1 MKQEERPHDTYQ
13 EVWVCSRF
21 KFLTGIVQSSFLP
34 NLMASE
40 HPSFSWPWIFRS
52 TILVQEMS
60 NPLPIPTG
68 VISFV
73 FHGSQMAFDTDIC
86 NRWITRYVRIFYLQ
100 GADLLVLTSKSES
113 IEWSLLG
120 LRNHTALAKA
130 GFNFLVRTLKKT
142 MVRKGVEPAAIG
154 FLTLLPKS
162 IYLPI
167 SLLFDMQFGL
177 DSK

>member
-1 MKQEERPHDTYQ
+1 
-13 EVWVCSRF
+13 
-21 KFLTGIVQSSFLP
+21 
-34 NLMASE
+34 
-40 HPSFSWPWIFRS
+40 
-52 TILVQEMS
+52 
-60 NPLPIPTG
+60 
-68 VISFV
+68 
-73 FHGSQMAFDTDIC
+73 MAFDTDIC

-167 SLLFDMQFGL
+167 SLLFDM
-177 DSK
+177 